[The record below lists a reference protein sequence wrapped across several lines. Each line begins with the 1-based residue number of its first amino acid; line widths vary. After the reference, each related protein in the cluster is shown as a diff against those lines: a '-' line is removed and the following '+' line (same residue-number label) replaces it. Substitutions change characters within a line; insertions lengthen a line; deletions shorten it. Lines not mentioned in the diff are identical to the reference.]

1 MKSFKFSKLNF
12 IKSLTTKSIVTKNM
26 LLSSCSIILTGVVL
40 ITSSFYIQGNVLT
53 EQLETESHMVMEALV
68 KKISAENVQEAMAN
82 NYVNASVQ
90 KRIMNTLDELL
101 ESHPNLGKSYIL
113 GSEIVEGNKT
123 LVISLPTVQLE
134 ELEASG
140 LELGSL
146 QEQSS
151 VHVQAVQ
158 EMVKT
163 KETIYSKVHSDS
175 NGTWLSVFYPYSD
188 KDGNV
193 IAYLGMDVNASLI
206 SSGQQSLLLNTSI
219 ALLITVIVTLLLQY
233 WTTKRT
239 FAPVKEIIGAMDQL
253 SQGDFSVR
261 LKTGNDELGQVSVKF
276 NEMIMNINNMIAMIK
291 EVSEKLA
298 NQSKDLFSNT
308 EVSHES
314 ALAITNN
321 IEEISQKIN
330 IQSIAISEGVTSL
343 EEISSGVHTIASST
357 SEVSDAS
364 LRMRSESEQ
373 GGKNVAAVI
382 MQMDEIHKSVTQS
395 VVSIEQLKHRS
406 SEIEGIVRVI
416 TEIAN
421 QTHLLSLNASIEAAR
436 AGEHGQGFAV
446 VASEVKKLAEQS
458 GNSAKEI
465 TALVQHIQSET
476 LHAVDV
482 IKEGQKSVEVGIDV
496 VHDTGQLFGNIL
508 NVTESV
514 TSQIQEVSAA
524 TEQMV
529 AETEQVTSA
538 IKQLSKLA
546 DRNAVL
552 ASEIESSSVSQKGAS
567 DQVMETAHQ
576 MNRVADHL
584 EELVAKLKV

>member
-1 MKSFKFSKLNF
+1 MKGFQFSKLNF

-40 ITSSFYIQGNVLT
+40 ITSSFYIQGKVLT

-68 KKISAENVQEAMAN
+68 KKISTENVQEAMAN

-113 GSEIVEGNKT
+113 GSELEEGNKT

-206 SSGQQSLLLNTSI
+206 RSGQQSLLLNTSI

-330 IQSIAISEGVTSL
+330 IQSIAITEGVTSL

-436 AGEHGQGFAV
+436 AGEHGAGFAV

-482 IKEGQKSVEVGIDV
+482 IKEGQKSVEVGIGV